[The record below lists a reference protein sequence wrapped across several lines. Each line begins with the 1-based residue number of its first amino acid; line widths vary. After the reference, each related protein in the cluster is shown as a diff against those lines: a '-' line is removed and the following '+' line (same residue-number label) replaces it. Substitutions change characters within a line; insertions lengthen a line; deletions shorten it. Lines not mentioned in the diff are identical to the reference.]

1 MRGRLLS
8 YAGYEGILIRFL
20 DTQDRTGGLLAVKQ
34 EIHEKV
40 SREKQGALGKTP
52 LSATI
57 RLI

>member
-1 MRGRLLS
+1 MQAMREFLFV
-8 YAGYEGILIRFL
+8 FL
-20 DTQDRTGGLLAVKQ
+20 DTQDRTGGLFAVKQ

>member
-1 MRGRLLS
+1 MRGRLLF